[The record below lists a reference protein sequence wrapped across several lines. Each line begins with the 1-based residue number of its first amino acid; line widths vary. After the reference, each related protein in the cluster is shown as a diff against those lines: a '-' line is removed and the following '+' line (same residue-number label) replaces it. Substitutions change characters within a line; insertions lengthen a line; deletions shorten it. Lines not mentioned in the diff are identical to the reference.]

1 MGETMTQL
9 KTAALS
15 LAVLGLCGYLISLGA
30 VDYVCRPY
38 KPVEECA
45 PGIYEIKIYESTFTR
60 VDPLAFLEV
69 SCIYDIGQRYKAADV
84 WFHTPPARTEFIEF
98 VELPKKHIEICKV
111 D

>member
-1 MGETMTQL
+1 MTQL
-9 KTAALS
+9 KTACLASVALA
-15 LAVLGLCGYLISLGA
+15 LVHLMLSLGA

-45 PGIYEIKIYESTFTR
+45 PGIYEIKIYESNYVYMR
-60 VDPLAFLEV
+60 EPLAFIEA
-69 SCIYDIGQRYKAADV
+69 SCIYDLGHRYKAADV

>member
-98 VELPKKHIEICKV
+98 VELPLSLIHI
-111 D
+111 

>member
-1 MGETMTQL
+1 MTQL

-15 LAVLGLCGYLISLGA
+15 LGALWLCGYLISLGA

-38 KPVEECA
+38 KPAEECA
-45 PGIYEIKIYESTFTR
+45 PGIYEIKIYESLYVYMR
-60 VDPLAFLEV
+60 EPLAFIEA
-69 SCIYDIGQRYKAADV
+69 SCVYDIGQRYKAADV